1 MKIQYVI
8 EDDFGSDID
17 PVYSQ
22 WLTIRFNM
30 DSMVR
35 AVEVEE
41 WRK

>member
-22 WLTIRFNM
+22 TLIFRFTM
-30 DSMVR
+30 DSLVR
-35 AVEVEE
+35 SVEVTE
-41 WRK
+41 WKK